1 MRPKAHDVQR
11 VWTVLDI
18 VRWGTEFFER
28 RQVDS
33 PRLTIELMLCDV
45 LQVRRLQLYTDHQ
58 RPLSKNELAVLRNHV
73 QRRAN
78 HEPLQYIL
86 GKAEFYGLTFE
97 VSPSVLIPRPETE
110 ILVDRGIRWLR
121 EQGRSDMRCLDIG
134 TGSGCIPITIAT
146 HVPDASWL
154 GIDIVAEAV
163 ELAAKNARTYDVES
177 LTSWLVQDVFVGTP
191 EGTFDLV
198 TMNPPYIPLS
208 DIQELEPEVKQYE
221 PHRALTDD
229 LNGLTFYNRFAEI
242 ASGLIAP
249 EGVALLEIGFGQA
262 PDVEAIMHGA
272 NLACLFILDLTGI
285 PRIARISV
293 GSVTKS

>member
-1 MRPKAHDVQR
+1 
-11 VWTVLDI
+11 
-18 VRWGTEFFER
+18 
-28 RQVDS
+28 
-33 PRLTIELMLCDV
+33 
-45 LQVRRLQLYTDHQ
+45 
-58 RPLSKNELAVLRNHV
+58 
-73 QRRAN
+73 
-78 HEPLQYIL
+78 
-86 GKAEFYGLTFE
+86 
-97 VSPSVLIPRPETE
+97 
-110 ILVDRGIRWLR
+110 
-121 EQGRSDMRCLDIG
+121 MRCLDIG